1 MEHRQRNKRSLITV
15 LSLMSHPQGLVF
27 GTEVGGVVGG
37 WTHYS
42 LLTTH
47 MCYQWRSS
55 TYSHTQWPEDTD
67 GKTYSSELM
76 MGNSVAF
83 YMELL
88 CAYGKTFQVNLI
100 MLYCCKLRILEIPQK
115 FEHTIPRLKIQRQMQ
130 VSQWVYSIQWRLP
143 EPSDE
148 QWTHERDT
156 TSRLLTTHAGVC

>member
-1 MEHRQRNKRSLITV
+1 MAS
-15 LSLMSHPQGLVF
+15 F
-27 GTEVGGVVGG
+27 
-37 WTHYS
+37 
-42 LLTTH
+42 
-47 MCYQWRSS
+47 
-55 TYSHTQWPEDTD
+55 QWPEDTN

-100 MLYCCKLRILEIPQK
+100 MLYCFKLRILEISQK
-115 FEHTIPRLKIQRQMQ
+115 FEHTIPRLKIQRQIQ

-148 QWTHERDT
+148 Q
-156 TSRLLTTHAGVC
+156 